1 MRTSFLKIY
10 FLLFVS
16 FLSISVYAQDERAQ
30 IPPILQKAYFEVNI
44 GSINY
49 DFTQFQ
55 PEAGFSFQ
63 SLQVPH
69 PAVRL
74 VLFGYEF
81 NKYLSAQLTYMR
93 PVSWVKY
100 KYKTDADVTGE
111 INQRTIWM
119 NVGGLTLKPQLPFN
133 DRFAVY
139 GEAGLGIITRSGF
152 NDGITG
158 KPVIANANYATFLFG
173 GGLKYNI
180 NKSMALQIST
190 AYSPAKKSEKQ
201 PSTSFVAAGFSY
213 RLQKVSDKKLAEA
226 AEVGYIHPKYM
237 LQIGFSS
244 NVLGYGVN
252 NFVSSDKF
260 PIFWGGEAEIYQG
273 LSLTYQQNI
282 FHTAKVFS
290 LDWGVSSSYW
300 QSKGK
305 GTGLSNPNKQDFF
318 TLSIFPVVR
327 FTVLHT
333 KPFDA
338 YFYYS
343 LAGPTYISKIM
354 IDGQD
359 TGKHFTFQ
367 DNMGTGI
374 YFGEK
379 RNLNAEIMIGHY
391 SNGNLFPH
399 NDAVKVPLTLKIGY
413 NLK

>member
-1 MRTSFLKIY
+1 MRTFFFKIY
-10 FLLFVS
+10 ISLFFFLVS
-16 FLSISVYAQDERAQ
+16 LSVLAQDERAQ
-30 IPPILQKAYFEVNI
+30 IPSILQKAYFEVNI
-44 GSINY
+44 GSIDY

-55 PEAGFSFQ
+55 PEVGFSFQ
-63 SLQVPH
+63 ALKVPH

-93 PVSWVKY
+93 PVTWVKY
-100 KYKTDADVTGE
+100 QYKTDATGE
-111 INQRTIWM
+111 IGQRTIWM
-119 NVGGLTLKPQLPFN
+119 NVGGLTLKPQLPVT
-133 DRFAVY
+133 DRFSIY
-139 GEAGLGIITRSGF
+139 GEVGLGIITRSGF

-158 KPVIANANYATFLFG
+158 KPVITDANYATFLFG
-173 GGLKYNI
+173 GGFKYNV
-180 NKSMALQIST
+180 NKSFALQLST
-190 AYSPAKKSEKQ
+190 AYSPEKRSEKQ

-213 RLQKVSDKKLAEA
+213 RLQKVSEKKIEKAV
-226 AEVGYIHPKYM
+226 EVGYIHPKRM

-260 PIFWGGEAEIYQG
+260 PIFWGGEVEVCKG
-273 LSLTYQQNI
+273 VSLTYQQNI

-300 QSKGK
+300 QSQGR

-318 TLSIFPVVR
+318 TLSVFPVAR

-343 LAGPTYISKIM
+343 VAGPTYISKIM
-354 IDGQD
+354 IDGQN

-379 RNLNAEIMIGHY
+379 RNLNAEIML
-391 SNGNLFPH
+391 S
-399 NDAVKVPLTLKIGY
+399 
-413 NLK
+413 

>member
-1 MRTSFLKIY
+1 
-10 FLLFVS
+10 
-16 FLSISVYAQDERAQ
+16 
-30 IPPILQKAYFEVNI
+30 
-44 GSINY
+44 
-49 DFTQFQ
+49 
-55 PEAGFSFQ
+55 
-63 SLQVPH
+63 VPH

-93 PVSWVKY
+93 PVTWVKY
-100 KYKTDADVTGE
+100 QYKTDATGA
-111 INQRTIWM
+111 IGQRTIWM
-119 NVGGLTLKPQLPFN
+119 NVGGLTLKPQLPIT
-133 DRFAVY
+133 DRFSVY
-139 GEAGLGIITRSGF
+139 GEAGLGIVTRSGF
-152 NDGITG
+152 NDDVTK
-158 KPVIANANYATFLFG
+158 KPVITDANYATFLFG
-173 GGLKYNI
+173 GGLKYNVS
-180 NKSMALQIST
+180 KSMSLQLST
-190 AYSPAKKSEKQ
+190 AYSPAQPSEKQ

-213 RLQKVSDKKLAEA
+213 RLQKVSEKKIEKA
-226 AEVGYIHPKYM
+226 AEVGYIHPKHM
-237 LQIGFSS
+237 LQIGYSS

-260 PIFWGGEAEIYQG
+260 PIFWGGDVEVFQG
-273 LSLTYQQNI
+273 VSLTYQQNI

-290 LDWGVSSSYW
+290 LDWGVSTSYW
-300 QSKGK
+300 QSKGR

-318 TLSIFPVVR
+318 TLSVFPVAR

-343 LAGPTYISKIM
+343 VAGPTYISKVM
-354 IDGQD
+354 IDGQN

-379 RNLNAEIMIGHY
+379 RNLNAELMIGHY

-399 NDAVKVPLTLKIGY
+399 NDAVKVPLTLKVGY
-413 NLK
+413 NLN

>member
-1 MRTSFLKIY
+1 MRTCFLKIY
-10 FLLFVS
+10 ISFSFFL
-16 FLSISVYAQDERAQ
+16 LSISIFAQDERAQ
-30 IPPILQKAYFEVNI
+30 IPSVLQKTYFEVNI
-44 GSINY
+44 GSIDY

-63 SLQVPH
+63 SLKVPH

-93 PVSWVKY
+93 PVTWVKY
-100 KYKTDADVTGE
+100 KYKTDATGA
-111 INQRTIWM
+111 IGQRTIWM
-119 NVGGLTLKPQLPFN
+119 NVGGLTLKPQLPITE
-133 DRFAVY
+133 RFSIY

-152 NDGITG
+152 NDYVTG
-158 KPVIANANYATFLFG
+158 ETVISNANYATFLFG
-173 GGLKYNI
+173 GGLKYNVS
-180 NKSMALQIST
+180 KSMALQLST
-190 AYSPAKKSEKQ
+190 AYSPAQPSEKQ

-213 RLQKVSDKKLAEA
+213 KLQKVSEKKIAEA
-226 AEVGYIHPKYM
+226 AEVGYIHPKHM
-237 LQIGFSS
+237 LQIGYSS

-260 PIFWGGEAEIYQG
+260 PIFWGGEAEVYQG
-273 LSLTYQQNI
+273 VSLTYQRNI
-282 FHTAKVFS
+282 FHTARVFS
-290 LDWGVSSSYW
+290 LDWGVSTSYW

-318 TLSIFPVVR
+318 TLSVFPVAR

-343 LAGPTYISKIM
+343 VAGPTYISKVM
-354 IDGQD
+354 IDGEN

-367 DNMGTGI
+367 DNMGAGI

-379 RNLNAEIMIGHY
+379 RNLNAEIMLGHY
-391 SNGNLFPH
+391 SNGNLFPN
-399 NDAVKVPLTLKIGY
+399 NDAVKVPLTLKVGY
-413 NLK
+413 NLN

>member
-1 MRTSFLKIY
+1 M
-10 FLLFVS
+10 
-16 FLSISVYAQDERAQ
+16 SVLAQDERAQ

-44 GSINY
+44 GSIDY

-63 SLQVPH
+63 SLKVPH

-93 PVSWVKY
+93 PVTWVKY
-100 KYKTDADVTGE
+100 KYKTDATGA
-111 INQRTIWM
+111 IGQRTIWM
-119 NVGGLTLKPQLPFN
+119 NVGGLTLKPQLPIT
-133 DRFAVY
+133 DRFSVY

-152 NDGITG
+152 NDYVTG
-158 KPVIANANYATFLFG
+158 ETVISNANYATFLFG
-173 GGLKYNI
+173 GGLKYAI
-180 NKSMALQIST
+180 NKSMALQLST
-190 AYSPAKKSEKQ
+190 AYSPAQASEKQ

-213 RLQKVSDKKLAEA
+213 KLQKVSEKKIAVA
-226 AEVGYIHPKYM
+226 AEVGYIHPKHM
-237 LQIGFSS
+237 LQIGYSS

-260 PIFWGGEAEIYQG
+260 PIFWGGEAEVYQG
-273 LSLTYQQNI
+273 VSLTYQRNI
-282 FHTAKVFS
+282 FHTARVFS
-290 LDWGVSSSYW
+290 LDWGVSTSYW
-300 QSKGK
+300 QSKGI

-318 TLSIFPVVR
+318 TLSVFPVAR

-333 KPFDA
+333 KPLDA

-343 LAGPTYISKIM
+343 VAGPTYISKIM
-354 IDGQD
+354 IDGEN

-367 DNMGTGI
+367 DNMGVGI

-379 RNLNAEIMIGHY
+379 RNLNAEIMLGHY
-391 SNGNLFPH
+391 SNGNLFPN
-399 NDAVKVPLTLKIGY
+399 NDAVKVPLTLKVGY
-413 NLK
+413 NLN

>member
-1 MRTSFLKIY
+1 MRTCFLKIY
-10 FLLFVS
+10 ISLFFFLV
-16 FLSISVYAQDERAQ
+16 SISVFAQDERAQ
-30 IPPILQKAYFEVNI
+30 IPSILQKAYFEVNI
-44 GSINY
+44 GSIDY

-63 SLQVPH
+63 SLKVPH

-93 PVSWVKY
+93 PVTWVKY
-100 KYKTDADVTGE
+100 QYKTDATGA
-111 INQRTIWM
+111 IGQRTIWM
-119 NVGGLTLKPQLPFN
+119 NVGGLTLKPQLPIT
-133 DRFAVY
+133 DRFSVY
-139 GEAGLGIITRSGF
+139 GEAGLGIVTRSGF
-152 NDGITG
+152 NDDITK
-158 KPVIANANYATFLFG
+158 KPVITDANYATFLFG
-173 GGLKYNI
+173 GGLKYNVS
-180 NKSMALQIST
+180 KSMSLQLTT
-190 AYSPAKKSEKQ
+190 AYSPAQPSEKQ

-213 RLQKVSDKKLAEA
+213 RLQKVSEKKIEKA
-226 AEVGYIHPKYM
+226 AEVGYIHPKHM
-237 LQIGFSS
+237 LQIGYSS

-252 NFVSSDKF
+252 DFVSSDKF
-260 PIFWGGEAEIYQG
+260 PIFWGGDVEVFQG
-273 LSLTYQQNI
+273 ISLTYQQNI

-290 LDWGVSSSYW
+290 LDWGVSTSYW
-300 QSKGK
+300 QSKGR

-318 TLSIFPVVR
+318 TLSVFPVAR

-343 LAGPTYISKIM
+343 VAGPTYISKVM
-354 IDGQD
+354 IDGQN

-379 RNLNAEIMIGHY
+379 RNLNAELMIGHY

-399 NDAVKVPLTLKIGY
+399 NDAVKVPLTLKVGY
-413 NLK
+413 NLN

>member
-1 MRTSFLKIY
+1 MRPSFLKIY
-10 FLLFVS
+10 ILLYIFI
-16 FLSISVYAQDERAQ
+16 FSISVFAQDERAQ
-30 IPPILQKAYFEVNI
+30 IPSVLQKTYFEVNI
-44 GSINY
+44 GSIDY

-63 SLQVPH
+63 SLKVPH

-93 PVSWVKY
+93 PVTWVKY
-100 KYKTDADVTGE
+100 KYKTDATGA
-111 INQRTIWM
+111 IGQRTIWM
-119 NVGGLTLKPQLPFN
+119 NVGGLTLKPQLPISN
-133 DRFAVY
+133 RFSVY

-152 NDGITG
+152 NDAVTG
-158 KPVIANANYATFLFG
+158 MPVITNANYATFLFG
-173 GGLKYNI
+173 GGLKYNVS
-180 NKSMALQIST
+180 KSMSLQLST
-190 AYSPAKKSEKQ
+190 AYSPAKASEKQ

-213 RLQKVSDKKLAEA
+213 RLQKVSEKKIAEA
-226 AEVGYIHPKYM
+226 DKVGYIHPKHM
-237 LQIGFSS
+237 LQIGYSS

-260 PIFWGGEAEIYQG
+260 PIFWGGEAEVYQG
-273 LSLTYQQNI
+273 VSLTYQRNI
-282 FHTAKVFS
+282 FHTARVFS
-290 LDWGVSSSYW
+290 LDWGVSTSYW
-300 QSKGK
+300 QSKGI

-318 TLSIFPVVR
+318 TLSVFPVAR

-333 KPFDA
+333 KPLDA

-343 LAGPTYISKIM
+343 VAGPTYISKIM
-354 IDGQD
+354 IDGEN

-367 DNMGTGI
+367 DNMGAGI

-399 NDAVKVPLTLKIGY
+399 NDAVKVPLTLKVGY
-413 NLK
+413 NLN